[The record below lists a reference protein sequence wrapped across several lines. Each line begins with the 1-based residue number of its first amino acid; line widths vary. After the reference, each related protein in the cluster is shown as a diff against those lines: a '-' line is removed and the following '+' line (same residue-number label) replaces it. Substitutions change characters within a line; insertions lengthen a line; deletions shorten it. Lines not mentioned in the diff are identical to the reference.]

1 LTSIVVDASIA
12 ASWLFKDERGERSA
26 TALTALENAVGLV
39 PQLWHYEMRNLML
52 TAARRGR
59 LSPMEAAMR
68 VRGLADLP
76 LETDGTP
83 DLQAT
88 FDLSVKHDLTFY
100 DGLYLELAYRRRAA
114 LATMDR
120 RLLAAAQAEGVAWD

>member
-1 LTSIVVDASIA
+1 MTSIVVDASIA
-12 ASWLFKDERGERSA
+12 ASWLFEDERGERSA
-26 TALTALENAVGLV
+26 AALTALENTVGLV

-59 LSPMEAAMR
+59 LSPTEAVMR
-68 VRGLADLP
+68 VRGLANLP
-76 LETDGTP
+76 LEIDGTP

-100 DGLYLELAYRRRAA
+100 DGLYLELACRRRAA

>member
-1 LTSIVVDASIA
+1 
-12 ASWLFKDERGERSA
+12 
-26 TALTALENAVGLV
+26 
-39 PQLWHYEMRNLML
+39 
-52 TAARRGR
+52 
-59 LSPMEAAMR
+59 MEAAMR